1 MEDEI
6 VRTVGELGMGG
17 ESVSVSNIRHKRALE
32 SASESLLHVLETLNQ
47 NEPIDLISGDLTA
60 ARNSLELITG
70 ETASED
76 LLDRIFSEFCIGK

>member
-1 MEDEI
+1 
-6 VRTVGELGMGG
+6 MGG

-32 SASESLLHVLETLNQ
+32 SALESLSHVLDTIDRK
-47 NEPIDLISGDLTA
+47 EPIDFISGDLAA
-60 ARNSLELITG
+60 ARNSLGLITG